1 MGIKAGIVGLTNIG
15 KTTIFNAIT
24 ASEVPSSNYQF
35 ATIDPNTAI
44 VNVPDDRVD
53 EIFANTTSRRKIYNT
68 LEVLDIAG
76 LIKGASKGEGLGN
89 KFLGDIKTVDAILH
103 VVRCFDD
110 ENVPHVDNSVNP
122 LRDIDTIEAELM
134 IKDLETVENRIK
146 KNEKLVR
153 SQDKA
158 AKKLQPLYEKLQES
172 LSELVH
178 PRQLELSEEEVASL
192 WDLNLIT
199 LKPVIFVCNI
209 SEDEIVS
216 GEEGEY
222 LQKVREYAGSHGCG
236 AVAICGKLEEEIALL
251 PDEEKE
257 EYMADYGMK
266 EPGLNTLIKNAYD
279 ILGLSTYI
287 TEGEIEVRAWNIKKG
302 MKAPQA
308 AGVIHT
314 DFEKKFIKAEVISFV
329 DFRECGF
336 DRNKAKQVGK
346 ARLEGKEYL
355 VKDGDIIVFKV
366 GK

>member
-44 VNVPDDRVD
+44 VNVPDSRVD
-53 EIFANTTSRRKIYNT
+53 EIFDHTTSRRKIFNT

-89 KFLGDIKTVDAILH
+89 KFLGDIKSVDAVLH

-122 LRDIDTIEAELM
+122 LRDIETIEAELM
-134 IKDLETVENRIK
+134 IKDLETVENRIR

-153 SQDKA
+153 SQDKD
-158 AKKLQPLYEKLQES
+158 AKKVQPLYEKLQEI

-178 PRQLELSEEEVASL
+178 PRTLNLSDEDVLSL
-192 WDLNLIT
+192 RDLNLIT

-209 SEDEIVS
+209 SEDDIVS
-216 GEEGEY
+216 GEDSEY
-222 LQKVREYAGSHGCG
+222 LKKVKVYAENHGSG
-236 AVAICGKLEEEIALL
+236 VVSICGKLEEEIALL

-257 EYMADYGMK
+257 EYMSDYGMK
-266 EPGLNTLIKNAYD
+266 EPGLNNLIIKAYD

-314 DFEKKFIKAEVISFV
+314 DFEKKFIKAEVISFN
-329 DFRECGF
+329 DFQACGF
-336 DRNKAKQVGK
+336 DRNKAKQLGK
-346 ARLEGKEYL
+346 ARLEGKEYP
-355 VKDGDIIVFKV
+355 VQDGDVIVFKV